1 MKLYVIKNNG
11 ALYPANEEAE
21 EYFKRIK
28 QGVVISC
35 EMRRPR
41 NYKNHLRYFKLL
53 QIVLENQEIF
63 TTIEQ
68 LKEAIKLMVG
78 HVDYTRVLN
87 KSTNEWELVEIPK
100 SISFASMP
108 ELEFQDYFSKSIDA
122 IIKYIIPGMDKDDL
136 LNEVLRFS

>member
-1 MKLYVIKNNG
+1 VKLYVVKKNSS
-11 ALYPANEEAE
+11 LYPANEEAE

-41 NYKNHLRYFKLL
+41 NYMNHRRYFALL
-53 QIVLENQEIF
+53 QIVLDNQEIF
-63 TTIEQ
+63 KDIEQ

-78 HVDYTRVLN
+78 HVEYTRVLN
-87 KSTNEWELVEIPK
+87 KSTKEWELVEIPK
-100 SISFASMP
+100 RINFASMP

-122 IIKYIIPGMDKDDL
+122 IIKYIIPGMDRDDL
-136 LNEVLRFS
+136 LNEVLGFS

>member
-1 MKLYVIKNNG
+1 MKLYVVKNNG

-21 EYFKRIK
+21 EYFKKVK
-28 QGVVISC
+28 QGVIISC

-41 NYKNHLRYFKLL
+41 NYKNHKRMFALL
-53 QIVLENQEIF
+53 QIVLDNQEIF

-78 HVDYTRVLN
+78 HVEYTRVLD
-87 KSTNEWELVEIPK
+87 KSTKEWATVEIPK

-122 IIKYIIPGMDKDDL
+122 IIKYIIPGMDRDDL
-136 LNEVLRFS
+136 LNEVLKFS